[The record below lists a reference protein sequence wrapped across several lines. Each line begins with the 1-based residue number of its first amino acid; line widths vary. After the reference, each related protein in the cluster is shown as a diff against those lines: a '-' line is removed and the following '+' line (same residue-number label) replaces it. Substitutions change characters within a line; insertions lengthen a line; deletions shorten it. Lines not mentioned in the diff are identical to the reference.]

1 MIVFE
6 KPSLRLGVKAKYGQG
21 QSVLIDLFTEDH
33 DTASVKNV
41 IERDINDGKMNKMGV
56 GSQWG
61 TRAISS
67 IDACFVLGRSI
78 PYGTG
83 LTLCETYNTD
93 SLY

>member
-1 MIVFE
+1 MGTSV
-6 KPSLRLGVKAKYGQG
+6 S
-21 QSVLIDLFTEDH
+21 QSVLIDLFTENH

-41 IERDINDGKMNKMGV
+41 IERDINDGKMNKVGV

-61 TRAISS
+61 QGPYPRLMHVL
-67 IDACFVLGRSI
+67 FVGRSI
-78 PYGTG
+78 PYRTG

>member
-1 MIVFE
+1 MSTTGIKIAHNLE
-6 KPSLRLGVKAKYGQG
+6 LK
-21 QSVLIDLFTEDH
+21 QSVLIDLFTENH

-41 IERDINDGKMNKMGV
+41 IERDINDGEMNKGGV

-78 PYGTG
+78 PCGTG
-83 LTLCETYNTD
+83 LTLCETYKTD
-93 SLY
+93 SLH